1 MPRTT
6 EQFSDTPF
14 ARVLTRYM
22 WSKQPP
28 WTTTKLAA
36 VLGIG
41 RTRVGRWV
49 YHNIIPELDTM
60 IAVMARLNIPM
71 SDLLDAYAE
80 KGLPIPPLSPDASS
94 PTAHTAHATQASA
107 VIPAARQGRGG
118 GIGHGAGQ
126 RETERETG
134 RETERESGREMEWAQ
149 EREADRAAEWEKMLA
164 HTREVMS
171 LAGMPQSAIEALLK
185 ELKDTRDGKPTEAE
199 RRIAEEYQASQQST
213 SQSTQATPRRRNAE
227 QSQKSALLPTEEA
240 TNGR

>member
-6 EQFSDTPF
+6 ERFSDTPF

-80 KGLPIPPLSPDASS
+80 KGLPTPPLSPDASS
-94 PTAHTAHATQASA
+94 PTAHADQASA

-126 RETERETG
+126 RETERETERESG

-171 LAGMPQSAIEALLK
+171 LTGMPQSAIEALLK

-199 RRIAEEYQASQQST
+199 RRIAEEHQPAQG
-213 SQSTQATPRRRNAE
+213 STQGSTQGSAR
-227 QSQKSALLPTEEA
+227 QSKRTQERASEEA
-240 TNGR
+240 